1 MASSSR
7 PTAGRTIATVTSSRA
22 TAPATRS
29 WLAPATA
36 RCASRTA
43 RSRTSR
49 RTSRGRSARCSEARL
64 DPIHVRAQLLA
75 HGLDLGAGLLG
86 PHPLEVLLPGAVL
99 GDPLAGEVA
108 RLDLA
113 EDVAHVLARLVGDDA
128 LAARVVAV
136 LGRVRDREPHA
147 LQALLVHEVDDEL
160 ELVQAL
166 EVRHVRLVARL
177 DERLEAGLD
186 ELGHAAAQDG
196 LLAEEVGLGLVLERR
211 LDHAAARA
219 ADALR
224 IGERDVLRL
233 PARVLGDRDQAR
245 HAAALGVLPA
255 DEVAR
260 ALRG

>member
-49 RTSRGRSARCSEARL
+49 RTSRGRSPRCSEARL
-64 DPIHVRAQLLA
+64 DPVHVRAQLLA
-75 HGLDLGAGLLG
+75 HGLDLRAGLLG

-99 GDPLAGEVA
+99 GDPLAREVA
-108 RLDLA
+108 GLDLA
-113 EDVAHVLARLVGDDA
+113 QDVAHVLARLLGDDA

-136 LGRVRDREPHA
+136 LGRVGDRVAHA

-166 EVRHVRLVARL
+166 EVRHLGRVARV
-177 DERLEAGLD
+177 DQRLEPGLD
-186 ELGHAAAQDG
+186 ELRHATAQHR
-196 LLAEEVGLGLVLERR
+196 LLAEEIGLGLVLEAG
-211 LDHAAARA
+211 LDDAPARA

-224 IGERDVLRL
+224 VRE
-233 PARVLGDRDQAR
+233 
-245 HAAALGVLPA
+245 
-255 DEVAR
+255 
-260 ALRG
+260 